1 MVRGGLQAVAALLL
15 ALAVAA
21 CSQFGGMGGGR
32 HGGRP
37 GQDSDAQRSSEAAQ
51 LSANDQIRLRL
62 TDLRVDLHLT
72 PEQAAPWQ
80 AYEDKVIG
88 MISDSGRDAGAFAG
102 GDALNQIDRR
112 VAAEQRRAAA
122 MEQLANAARELYAT
136 LTDEQRRVAD
146 RQLAGTVPVET
157 FGAAT
162 PSRGR
167 R

>member
-1 MVRGGLQAVAALLL
+1 MVRGRLRAVAVLLPAMAL
-15 ALAVAA
+15 AA
-21 CSQFGGMGGGR
+21 CSSFGGLGGGR
-32 HGGRP
+32 HGGRS
-37 GQDSDAQRSSEAAQ
+37 GQDSSEQRSSEAAR

-80 AYEDKVIG
+80 AYEDQVIG

-102 GDALNQIDRR
+102 GDALNQIGRR

-122 MEQLANAARELYAT
+122 LEQLANAARKLYAT
-136 LTDEQRRVAD
+136 LTDEQRRIAD

-157 FGAAT
+157 FGTAA